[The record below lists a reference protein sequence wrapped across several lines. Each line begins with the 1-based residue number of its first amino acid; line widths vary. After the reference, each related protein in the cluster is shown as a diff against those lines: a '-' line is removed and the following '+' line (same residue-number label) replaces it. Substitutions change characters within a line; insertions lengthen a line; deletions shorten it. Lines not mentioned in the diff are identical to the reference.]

1 MKLHVILQSEVR
13 NLDLRICIQSK
24 IYSSNRSYHDII
36 EEKLKSFHTFSELL
50 HKFAIKLET
59 KHDRLDYIEG
69 DIVEFKLEC
78 EEDDAEVKWFKD
90 GVEIIPDGK
99 R

>member
-1 MKLHVILQSEVR
+1 MLQSEVR
-13 NLDLRICIQSK
+13 NLNLRICIQSK
-24 IYSSNRSYHDII
+24 IYSYHDIF
-36 EEKLKSFHTFSELL
+36 EKKLKSSHTFSELL

-69 DIVEFKLEC
+69 DIAEFKLEC